1 VPTEGEVSFTA
12 LEDGTKE
19 DFDLMC
25 KVYADATTG
34 PKLAKRSLDL
44 LLGLKGEEYKL
55 TAKIDMFEHSIQT
68 ATRAYRDGADEET
81 VVCCLL
87 HDIGELMSPSNHGE
101 VAAGLLRPYIS
112 PANAWTLANHEVFQG
127 FYYYHHVGGD
137 RNAREVF
144 KEHECYQRTIDFCHK
159 WDQPSFDPA
168 YKSESLDLFVPM
180 VERVFARRPF
190 FWDLSHPKACAVVAG
205 GTR

>member
-1 VPTEGEVSFTA
+1 
-12 LEDGTKE
+12 
-19 DFDLMC
+19 M
-25 KVYADATTG
+25 
-34 PKLAKRSLDL
+34 
-44 LLGLKGEEYKL
+44 
-55 TAKIDMFEHSIQT
+55 
-68 ATRAYRDGADEET
+68 
-81 VVCCLL
+81 CCLL

-180 VERVFARRPF
+180 VEVSLLSPPSCQTPRRASSLPLTRECMCVRACVHWQRVFARRPF